1 MIYNATEPEFTFPLT
16 PPFFILKS
24 HPELNFILWREP
36 VRFPGA
42 VSQLPSQQQPMPS
55 NRVLN
60 DFPGVWNAINMIRAS
75 GHAIATAACRHT
87 QRSQQHSFSPSG
99 QKMTGMSPWPQ
110 SEAKFSLTWANTP
123 KPRGLWDPAT
133 GPALALL
140 PSTHGVKHRDRIPG
154 APARLKMGM
163 GVWTMHVK
171 DFRGGGGSVLKGL
184 TAWMQMCLSLPPL

>member
-1 MIYNATEPEFTFPLT
+1 MLLNLNLLFSPHPL
-16 PPFFILKS
+16 PFFKS

-42 VSQLPSQQQPMPS
+42 VSQLPSQQQPVPS

-60 DFPGVWNAINMIRAS
+60 DFPRVWNAINMIRAS

-110 SEAKFSLTWANTP
+110 PQARFSLTSANTP
-123 KPRGLWDPAT
+123 KPEGCGILQPWHCSPAHRGWSRGT
-133 GPALALL
+133 GHL
-140 PSTHGVKHRDRIPG
+140 G

-163 GVWTMHVK
+163 GMWTMHVK
-171 DFRGGGGSVLKGL
+171 DFRGGRGSVLKGL
-184 TAWMQMCLSLPPL
+184 TAWMQMRLYLPPL